1 MTRPSRGTLIRVTL
15 ALGLT
20 AYLLYRSNPSQVA
33 AALAGIDWTWLG
45 AAVALVFADRALM
58 ALRWIWLLSPIDAA
72 KRPPFGTLMRIFFVS
87 TFIGT
92 FLPMSIGSDAVRSWH
107 LAEGG
112 VPMSQAIASV
122 LMDRVLGILSIL
134 IAAALG
140 LLFYP
145 ELAGGQWVMTVFV
158 IAAMSTTGA
167 LSVVYSRRSARI
179 AKRMIRVVRV
189 PAIILK
195 FEKLVDALLQY
206 RHKDHHG
213 PVTTVLFASVG
224 VQFLRILQAWCL
236 GLSLGLTVSFV
247 SYLAFIPVILLLIML
262 PVTVMG
268 LGVAQGSFHWLFAT
282 VGNQPPAPV
291 FALSVLFIALGIV
304 GNLPGLFLFVT
315 GDKSQ
320 TFLPR

>member
-1 MTRPSRGTLIRVTL
+1 MNLPSRGTTL
-15 ALGLT
+15 RIVFALGLT
-20 AYLLYRSNPSQVA
+20 VYLLYRSNPAQVA
-33 AALAGIDWTWLG
+33 DALRGIDWKWLG

-58 ALRWIWLLSPIDAA
+58 ALRWIWLLSPIDPA
-72 KRPPFGTLMRIFFVS
+72 KRPPFGSLMRIFFVS

-134 IAAALG
+134 IAAAVG

-158 IAAMSTTGA
+158 TAAMATTA
-167 LSVVYSRRSARI
+167 AMSVVYSRRSARI
-179 AKRMIRVVRV
+179 AKRMIRVVRI
-189 PAIILK
+189 PAVIVK

-206 RHKDHHG
+206 RHRDHHG
-213 PVTTVLFASVG
+213 PVTTVLIASVG

-236 GLSLGLTVSFV
+236 GLSLGLTASFI
-247 SYLAFIPVILLLIML
+247 SYLAFIPIILLLMML
-262 PVTVMG
+262 PLSVAG
-268 LGVAQGSFHWLFAT
+268 LGIGQWAFHWLFAT

-291 FALSVLFIALGIV
+291 FALSVLFIALGVV
-304 GNLPGLFLFVT
+304 GNLPGLFIFVT
-315 GDKSQ
+315 GDRSQ

>member
-1 MTRPSRGTLIRVTL
+1 VKRPSRGTILRIIIAL
-15 ALGLT
+15 AVV
-20 AYLLYRSNPSQVA
+20 AYLLYRANPRQVGE
-33 AALAGIDWTWLG
+33 ALAGVDWKWLG
-45 AAVALVFADRALM
+45 AAIALVFVDRALM
-58 ALRWIWLLSPIDAA
+58 ALRWIWLLSPIDAD
-72 KRPPFGTLMRIFFVS
+72 KRPPFGSLMRIFFVS

-92 FLPMSIGSDAVRSWH
+92 FLPNSIGSDAVRSWH

-140 LLFYP
+140 LLLFP
-145 ELAGGQWVMTVFV
+145 ELAGGQWVMTVFI
-158 IAAMSTTGA
+158 IAAMATTGA

-179 AKRMIRVVRV
+179 AKRMIRMIRVR
-189 PAIILK
+189 AIIVK

-206 RHKDHHG
+206 KHHHG

-236 GLSLGLTVSFV
+236 GLSLGLFV
-247 SYLAFIPVILLLIML
+247 PFISYLAFIPVILLLIML
-262 PVTVMG
+262 PISVAG
-268 LGVAQGSFHWLFAT
+268 LGIAQWSFHWLFVKIAH
-282 VGNQPPAPV
+282 QLPAPV

-315 GDKSQ
+315 GDRSE
-320 TFLPR
+320 TFLPK